1 MATEVLG
8 TLGGLLVV
16 FAILNSCV
24 ANANSSATAATRS
37 LFAMGRA
44 TLISRWFSAVH
55 PTYQSPVN
63 AVHFQTILAIIAAIG
78 IGLVLT
84 DDPIEGAPG
93 LNVYIWLG
101 TAVGLLF
108 AGMYILVN
116 LACIGYFMR
125 ERRSEFNPLKHLVV
139 PILGVIAMIPAVL
152 AVIGGVTIPILDVEL
167 APYENS
173 LRFTAPVVGVWVVL
187 GIVVWA
193 VLRAMR
199 PEALE
204 RVGDVYGG
212 GDVLPDEP
220 GSY

>member
-1 MATEVLG
+1 M
-8 TLGGLLVV
+8 
-16 FAILNSCV
+16 
-24 ANANSSATAATRS
+24 
-37 LFAMGRA
+37 
-44 TLISRWFSAVH
+44 
-55 PTYQSPVN
+55 N
-63 AVHFQTILAIIAAIG
+63 AVHFQTIVAIIVAIG
-78 IGLVLT
+78 LGLALP
-84 DDPIEGAPG
+84 DDPIAGAPG

-173 LRFTAPVVGVWVVL
+173 LRFTAPVVGVWV
-187 GIVVWA
+187 A
-193 VLRAMR
+193 ARDRRCTSCSA
-199 PEALE
+199 
-204 RVGDVYGG
+204 
-212 GDVLPDEP
+212 DEP
-220 GSY
+220 GRARSGGRRLRWRRGSCGRAGSY